1 MSATSLFPFSAIVGQ
16 DDMRLALVLA
26 AVDPSI
32 GGVLIRGEKGT
43 AKSTVA
49 RALAR
54 HLPQGRMLTLPLG
67 VTEDRVVGGLDLER
81 TLKQGAPVFTPGL
94 LAAADGGILYVDEV
108 NLLDEHIA
116 DLTLDAAASGRVLV
130 EREGFSAAM
139 DARFCLVG
147 TMNPEEGAL
156 RPQLIDRFGLCV
168 DVSGETDLQR
178 RALIVRR
185 RLDFERDP
193 RAFIE
198 HFRAAEERLGA
209 DIRRARSAHVQ
220 LSAGTYELIA
230 QVAQVSGAAGHRAE
244 LTLAKAACALAALR
258 GNAEA
263 GRAEV
268 TAVTDL
274 VLAHRARAGAEPEDR
289 AHYSG
294 HPPDRN
300 ASTSENDRREQPART
315 AQQPPAQQ
323 ASEPGAALQAETR
336 PAHDAGEPASE
347 TGKPHAAEP
356 GRGQGGAGKHAAEAS
371 AEPRVSGVG
380 ESYAVRN
387 LEAAASAQTRARAG
401 KRQEVASDDG
411 RGRYVSS
418 RPTDQAFDLAFDATL
433 RAAAPYQRARRARLD
448 AGDPRAGMAVLIH
461 RADWR
466 RKVRTR
472 KAGSLVLICVDASGS
487 MGAKGRMLASKGA
500 VLSLLLDAY
509 VKRDQVGLVAFGG
522 NGARV
527 LVPPTSSIELAQ
539 SRLEGLAT
547 GGRTPLAAGLAVSA
561 QLAEKERNRHPGL
574 SPLIVLVTD
583 GRANVTLSGEVS
595 RSAGAEARE
604 LARAVGQR
612 GGASWVVV
620 DTERPAASRGDA
632 RSLAAA
638 LHARYLPI
646 AHLRADDLL
655 GVVHTFQG
663 E

>member
-1 MSATSLFPFSAIVGQ
+1 
-16 DDMRLALVLA
+16 MRLALVLA

-323 ASEPGAALQAETR
+323 ASEPGGGAAGRNKARARCRRAGVGNRETAR
-336 PAHDAGEPASE
+336 CGAWPGSR
-347 TGKPHAAEP
+347 
-356 GRGQGGAGKHAAEAS
+356 GRGQARRRSLCRAARKWRGRVVRRAQPGGGGVGADPGAG
-371 AEPRVSGVG
+371 G
-380 ESYAVRN
+380 
-387 LEAAASAQTRARAG
+387 
-401 KRQEVASDDG
+401 
-411 RGRYVSS
+411 
-418 RPTDQAFDLAFDATL
+418 QA
-433 RAAAPYQRARRARLD
+433 P
-448 AGDPRAGMAVLIH
+448 
-461 RADWR
+461 
-466 RKVRTR
+466 
-472 KAGSLVLICVDASGS
+472 
-487 MGAKGRMLASKGA
+487 
-500 VLSLLLDAY
+500 
-509 VKRDQVGLVAFGG
+509 
-522 NGARV
+522 
-527 LVPPTSSIELAQ
+527 
-539 SRLEGLAT
+539 
-547 GGRTPLAAGLAVSA
+547 GGR
-561 QLAEKERNRHPGL
+561 
-574 SPLIVLVTD
+574 
-583 GRANVTLSGEVS
+583 
-595 RSAGAEARE
+595 
-604 LARAVGQR
+604 
-612 GGASWVVV
+612 
-620 DTERPAASRGDA
+620 
-632 RSLAAA
+632 
-638 LHARYLPI
+638 
-646 AHLRADDLL
+646 LR
-655 GVVHTFQG
+655 
-663 E
+663 